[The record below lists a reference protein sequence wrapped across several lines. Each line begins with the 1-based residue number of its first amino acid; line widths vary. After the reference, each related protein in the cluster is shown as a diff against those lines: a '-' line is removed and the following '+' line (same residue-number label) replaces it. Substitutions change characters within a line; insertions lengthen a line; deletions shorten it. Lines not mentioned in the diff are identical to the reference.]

1 MIKLILSVI
10 LIFIQ
15 FDVLA
20 TKVVKTDTCKE
31 YNKKSFNLI
40 NKFYIDGDTSD
51 LDSAVYYINKALSLS
66 SCEKYQGLLSLRKI
80 GILSIKRDYPNA
92 LTFIDSLNNNLYSD
106 LPYFKDLLRDR
117 FQAMEAQEKG
127 NKVMRNYYLK
137 SIIKL
142 LENYLSKNRTKID
155 SLLELPDVNKI
166 IGTSQATAITEYYY
180 YKSILVGK
188 EKIIDELQMQQ
199 KSKGL
204 NKEFYD
210 YLISYLQEQN
220 DFMVFNGI

>member
-1 MIKLILSVI
+1 MLRLILSAA

-15 FDVLA
+15 FEAFA

-31 YNKKSFNLI
+31 YNKKSFSLI
-40 NKFYIDGDTSD
+40 NKFYINGDTSN
-51 LDSAVYYINKALSLS
+51 LDSAVYYIDKALSLS

-92 LTFIDSLNNNLYSD
+92 LTFIDSLNNNLYSN

-117 FQAMEAQEKG
+117 FKAMEAQKKG
-127 NKVMRNYYLK
+127 NKVMRDYYLK
-137 SIIKL
+137 SIVKL
-142 LENYLSKNRTKID
+142 LENYLSENSTKID
-155 SLLELPDVNKI
+155 SLLKSSDANKI
-166 IGTSQATAITEYYY
+166 LGTSQATAFTEYYY

-199 KSKGL
+199 KSKRL
-204 NKEFYD
+204 NKGFYD
-210 YLISYLQEQN
+210 YLISYLREQN